1 MLYSYRM
8 FIFFAFP
15 LFWLYFILFV
25 RSSFFSFSDKPY
37 HPVQIGTAFP
47 PSVVQLCSA
56 SPLAPKEIHFHV
68 TRHLIKNIPE
78 KKEDCAKWLCS
89 RFAVEKEELLNQF
102 DLSTPHTFPGKD
114 QSTPLYLP
122 TLLFHQSFLILHLI
136 FFYVGMHRYCGTIPV
151 LIFLGL
157 GVVAALAAAT
167 GDKKK
172 DKEIKPSKPV
182 DTRKDK

>member
-1 MLYSYRM
+1 M
-8 FIFFAFP
+8 FSNVYFFAFSFVLTL
-15 LFWLYFILFV
+15 LFFFC
-25 RSSFFSFSDKPY
+25 SFFFFSFSDKPY

-78 KKEDCAKWLCS
+78 KKEECAKWLCS

-102 DLSTPHTFPGKD
+102 DQSTPHTFPGKD

-136 FFYVGMHRYCGTIPV
+136 FFYVSMHRYCGTIPV

>member
-1 MLYSYRM
+1 MIRLQVVLRSMHCKSRRDKVYIEDSY
-8 FIFFAFP
+8 
-15 LFWLYFILFV
+15 
-25 RSSFFSFSDKPY
+25 
-37 HPVQIGTAFP
+37 
-47 PSVVQLCSA
+47 
-56 SPLAPKEIHFHV
+56 
-68 TRHLIKNIPE
+68 
-78 KKEDCAKWLCS
+78 
-89 RFAVEKEELLNQF
+89 
-102 DLSTPHTFPGKD
+102 TFPGKD

-136 FFYVGMHRYCGTIPV
+136 FFYIGMHRYCGTIPV